1 MSLSFSDTFDH
12 FVQQYIA
19 QSNDENQGLITE
31 YDADWPSDCLQD
43 THNAKDGPNIYWRP
57 TLRPVSA
64 SLSNLNTALDIEIPA
79 TLQEYFG
86 RYYSLDLNAVHP
98 RGPVTLLQVWNDTD
112 FDRLQ
117 KNLISHVLMKRRLKQ
132 PETVFFALTDEEDFI
147 ISIELATHAV
157 ALERVGKDDLEILA
171 PDLATFIAALRPQ
184 PQLVML

>member
-12 FVQQYIA
+12 FVEQYIA
-19 QSNDENQGLITE
+19 QSNDENQGLVTE
-31 YDADWPSDCLQD
+31 YDQDWPSDCLQD
-43 THNAKDGPNIYWRP
+43 AEQTKDGSNIHWRP
-57 TLRPVSA
+57 VLREVPA
-64 SLSNLNTALDIEIPA
+64 SLSNLNTALEIAIPRS
-79 TLQEYFG
+79 LQEYFG

-112 FDRLQ
+112 YDRLQ

-157 ALERVGKDDLEILA
+157 VLERVGKDDLEMLA
-171 PDLATFIAALRPQ
+171 PDLATFISTLSPQ
-184 PQLVML
+184 PQFVML